1 MSEDTTAVAE
11 EPTENEENEAN
22 PESVEDFLNEP
33 AQKVLVGPHPLGGIR
48 FAVWDRQQSTYVE
61 QRIDIPEAA
70 MLNAHLGALLT
81 MAFQTIYAQQA
92 QLAQQATAGGVYVP
106 GR

>member
-1 MSEDTTAVAE
+1 MSEDTTAVADETTE
-11 EPTENEENEAN
+11 ETTETAEE
-22 PESVEDFLNEP
+22 FLGEP
-33 AQKVLVGPHPLGGIR
+33 QQKVLVGPHPLGGLR
-48 FAVWDRQQSTYVE
+48 FAVWDRQQGTYVE

-92 QLAQQATAGGVYVP
+92 QLAQQASSGLIVP

>member
-1 MSEDTTAVAE
+1 MVEEDTVKPVEGGAE
-11 EPTENEENEAN
+11 ETTETA
-22 PESVEDFLNEP
+22 EDFLNEP
-33 AQKVLVGPHPLGGIR
+33 QQKVLVGPHPLGGLR
-48 FAVWDRQQSTYVE
+48 FAVWDRAQGTYVE

-92 QLAQQATAGGVYVP
+92 QLAQQTSGLIVP